1 MIFKVLRF
9 QRVALYTL
17 PHLILQNFFMPGFKG
32 KAVGKISRTSLYN
45 TITRL
50 SVLHEGWGGGLWV
63 AAGTLAK
70 INERPEIIKAALNYA
85 NLPKFFGCANFS
97 TMEFFSRATYKT
109 SPPPLFIYNSRDYS
123 RFSFHQNASLY
134 LLFASAFRNDG
145 TFCKSWIAFQL
156 EPFFVLVSWN
166 YEHHCTLSASIF
178 CHFSSFISYL
188 RSFWGLCQ
196 MSLRNV
202 KTTFLLE
209 HAANIKCFPGVSI
222 SGWDL
227 AERESRNDDLM

>member
-17 PHLILQNFFMPGFKG
+17 PHLILQNLFMPGFKG

-109 SPPPLFIYNSRDYS
+109 LPSSTLYQQFQRL
-123 RFSFHQNASLY
+123 FSFFFPPKRQS
-134 LLFASAFRNDG
+134 LFA
-145 TFCKSWIAFQL
+145 FCYCHQEWWYILQILNRIPTWTVFCTCIVKLWAPLYVICEYFL
-156 EPFFVLVSWN
+156 PFFVI
-166 YEHHCTLSASIF
+166 H
-178 CHFSSFISYL
+178 FISSLIL
-188 RSFWGLCQ
+188 RPVSDEF
-196 MSLRNV
+196 
-202 KTTFLLE
+202 
-209 HAANIKCFPGVSI
+209 AKC
-222 SGWDL
+222 
-227 AERESRNDDLM
+227 ENDFFTRTCCKY